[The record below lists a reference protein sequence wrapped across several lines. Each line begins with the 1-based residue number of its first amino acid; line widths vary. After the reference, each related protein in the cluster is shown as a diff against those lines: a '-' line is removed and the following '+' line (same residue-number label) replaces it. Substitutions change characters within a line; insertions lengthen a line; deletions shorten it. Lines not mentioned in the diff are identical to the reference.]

1 MISFRAIIKRF
12 DEKGEKTGW
21 TYIEIPSNLA
31 QQIKPGNK
39 KGFRVKGKLDAY
51 EFEGLSLLPMGAGNF
66 ILPLNGTIRKF
77 LKKQKGAMVLAEMEE
92 DPVPYQLNKELLAC
106 MADDPQA
113 ETVFSNLPNSH
124 KNYYSKWIDSAKTDA
139 TRAKRIVIVIKG
151 LAEGLDFGAMLRK
164 AREEKHFLEG

>member
-1 MISFRAIIKRF
+1 MISIRAIIKRF

-31 QQIKPGNK
+31 QQIKPGIK

-77 LKKQKGAMVLAEMEE
+77 LKKTERSPEISAGLF
-92 DPVPYQLNKELLAC
+92 P
-106 MADDPQA
+106 
-113 ETVFSNLPNSH
+113 SNR
-124 KNYYSKWIDSAKTDA
+124 D
-139 TRAKRIVIVIKG
+139 R
-151 LAEGLDFGAMLRK
+151 
-164 AREEKHFLEG
+164 